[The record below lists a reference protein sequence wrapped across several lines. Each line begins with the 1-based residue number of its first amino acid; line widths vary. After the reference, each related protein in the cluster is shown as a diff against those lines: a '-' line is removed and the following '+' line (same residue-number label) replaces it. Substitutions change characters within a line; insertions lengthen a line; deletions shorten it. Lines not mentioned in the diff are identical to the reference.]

1 MGRCDF
7 CNQSAG
13 EIALTSFRIVQISD
27 THLSRLH
34 PQFVGNY
41 EVASD
46 FANAHRP
53 DLVIHSGDVAVEATA
68 RADDLVF
75 AKEAMES
82 LDAPYRVIAGNHDI
96 GDNPGDGGYMP
107 KKPVNAERI
116 ANYEAL
122 FGPSQWQFDA
132 AGWSIIGVNAQLFL
146 SGLAE
151 EAAQEQWLDQT
162 LSASNG
168 KPVAMFCHKP
178 LLLDTVEEP
187 EGIPYRYVPMVP
199 RRKLVAL
206 MEKANVQLFACGHV
220 HQSRDHV
227 VNGIR
232 HIWGP
237 ATAFTLPDDVQPKV
251 GTKRVG
257 LVTYEFTAD
266 GVTVETVF
274 PEGMTEH
281 AYETVKAVYA

>member
-1 MGRCDF
+1 M
-7 CNQSAG
+7 
-13 EIALTSFRIVQISD
+13 TSFRIVQISD
-27 THLSRLH
+27 THLSRVH

-46 FANAHRP
+46 FANAHKP

-68 RADDLVF
+68 RADDLLF

-96 GDNPGDGGYMP
+96 GDNPGNGGYMP

-116 ANYEAL
+116 ATHEAL
-122 FGPSQWQFDA
+122 FGSSQWQLDA

-151 EAAQEQWLDQT
+151 EAAQEQWLDQM

-178 LLLDTVEEP
+178 LLLDAIEEP
-187 EGIPYRYVPMVP
+187 EDIPYRYVPMVP
-199 RRKLVAL
+199 RRKLAAL

-227 VNGIR
+227 VDGIR
-232 HIWGP
+232 HVWGP

-251 GTKRVG
+251 GIKRVG
-257 LVTYEFTAD
+257 LVTYEFGPD
-266 GVTVETVF
+266 GVKVEAVF
-274 PEGMTEH
+274 PEAMTAH
-281 AYETVKAVYA
+281 AYETVKAAYA